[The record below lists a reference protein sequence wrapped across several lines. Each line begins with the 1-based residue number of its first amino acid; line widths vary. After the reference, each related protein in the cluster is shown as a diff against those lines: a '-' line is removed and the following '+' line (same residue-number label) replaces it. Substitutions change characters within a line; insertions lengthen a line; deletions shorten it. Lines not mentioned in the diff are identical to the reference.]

1 MQGRILPS
9 EYSLI
14 SLFMISFTYWCWP
27 CLWRRWRSWNPAMVL
42 FSSYSLMGLILS
54 TCHHCTHTDRKKP
67 FSYNTG
73 GYYGFFHI
81 LFSILQKLVYYCPTY
96 RFSKAEKAFGFSR
109 NNAWWT
115 WNYKKCGRNC
125 EKILHIGLYFN
136 TDVLS
141 QHYYFIWFFKD

>member
-125 EKILHIGLYFN
+125 EKITI
-136 TDVLS
+136 
-141 QHYYFIWFFKD
+141 YYRRFIPTLLFHMIF

>member
-81 LFSILQKLVYYCPTY
+81 LFSILQKLVSVVQLTDLAKLKKLLVSPVTMLDEPEIIKSVEGIVKKLLY
-96 RFSKAEKAFGFSR
+96 R
-109 NNAWWT
+109 
-115 WNYKKCGRNC
+115 
-125 EKILHIGLYFN
+125 
-136 TDVLS
+136 
-141 QHYYFIWFFKD
+141 